1 MPGVNDAMS
10 NKLSNKEPTGL
21 TSMVR
26 VELGLRDKLSPRRPR
41 YAAPM
46 RKLRQAPDCTLRLCA
61 RYLNLWEDLPAAGGH
76 HTPSARSSDLQ
87 QNVFAYSYLKITC
100 F

>member
-1 MPGVNDAMS
+1 MPGVNDGMS

-26 VELGLRDKLSPRRPR
+26 VELGLRDKLSRRPR
-41 YAAPM
+41 YAAQM

-61 RYLNLWEDLPAAGGH
+61 RYLNLWEDLPAAEWSS
-76 HTPSARSSDLQ
+76 HT
-87 QNVFAYSYLKITC
+87 
-100 F
+100 